1 MIKNTLESNQ
11 IPRSGI
17 GTLNE
22 KNLHAAL
29 VQWFSR
35 PGDEFESKVDEY
47 IVDIKR
53 KNLLI
58 EVQIKN
64 FSAIK
69 EKLRNLC
76 VKHKIKLIHP
86 IAQQKWIIKEEADGE
101 RVSKRKSPKR
111 GRVEDIFTEL
121 IRIPT
126 ILSESNFSLCV
137 VLVNLN
143 EIWKND
149 GQGSWRRSNWSIA
162 DRYLIE
168 VNEIHEFHH
177 PKDLRNLL
185 PPSIPGTFT
194 NHDVAAHLGISN
206 SLAGKMTYC
215 LRKLKELKVVGK
227 KGRANLMSYNN
238 KSLR

>member
-1 MIKNTLESNQ
+1 MTKNTLERNQ
-11 IPRSGI
+11 IPRTGI

-22 KNLHAAL
+22 KNLHASL
-29 VQWFSR
+29 VQWFSQ

-58 EVQIKN
+58 EIQIKN
-64 FSAIK
+64 FTAIRDK
-69 EKLRNLC
+69 IRNLC
-76 VKHKIKLIHP
+76 AKHKVKLIHP

-121 IRIPT
+121 IRMPT
-126 ILSESNFSLCV
+126 IIREPNFSLCV
-137 VLVNLN
+137 VLVSLN

-149 GQGSWRRSNWSIA
+149 GQGSWRRNKWSIA
-162 DRYLIE
+162 DRHLIE
-168 VNEIHEFHH
+168 VYEIHEFHH
-177 PKDLRNLL
+177 TIDLLNMI
-185 PPSIPGTFT
+185 PPSIPETFT
-194 NHDVAAHLGISN
+194 NNDIATHLGISK

-215 LRKLKELKVVGK
+215 LRKMEEIKIVGNQ
-227 KGRANLMSYNN
+227 GRAYLMSYN
-238 KSLR
+238 KR